1 MTLYFLNPTVLSP
14 LAITIS
20 GLSAKPESPN
30 PFGRFGSGLKYAI
43 AGILRLGGQIEITT
57 SDGEYEHNVYKFEI
71 EEGIFRD
78 KPVNFLVMRTYCRG
92 SAEGTTRLSFTA
104 ELGAHWAP
112 WMLYRELRA
121 NAEDEGGT
129 TYTEDEGGP
138 ITCKPF
144 NLPWTLIKIRCEAL
158 EDAHTNRASFWLES
172 EPLLSTPTLSIHPG
186 PTTKLFYQHIQVH
199 DEPQSAPWRFSY
211 SFTYPALPL
220 TEDRTLANPSE
231 AKFLIAKALL
241 GLTNPELISQFL
253 APYPSSEASPA
264 EWKLDFDWYSCRP
277 TPELISAV
285 LLAKSEKRSVPHSLW
300 AAVKTL
306 DPDGAAQATRT
317 DFPTNPSLML
327 ADAPGLSPDHG
338 QYDEALT
345 ALYAV
350 GRELSALR
358 AQVIWWKGCALQTH
372 GLPEGTTLPTMPLDS
387 KLDNDPMPF

>member
-43 AGILRLGGQIEITT
+43 AGILRLGGTIKIDTQEDGTNSANPLIEYIFDTQ
-57 SDGEYEHNVYKFEI
+57 
-71 EEGIFRD
+71 EEIFRG
-78 KPVNFLVMRTYCRG
+78 KFISFIYM
-92 SAEGTTRLSFTA
+92 TTCHNSIPIGDAQRLPFTTD
-104 ELGAHWAP
+104 LGAHWAP
-112 WMLYRELRA
+112 WMLYRELRS
-121 NAEDEGGT
+121 NAEDERGQVSLT
-129 TYTEDEGGP
+129 DESACLDTYTLITIGCDEV
-138 ITCKPF
+138 
-144 NLPWTLIKIRCEAL
+144 
-158 EDAHTNRASFWLES
+158 EDAHIDRASFWLES
-172 EPLLSTPTLSIHPG
+172 EPLLSTANLSIHPG

-199 DEPQSAPWRFSY
+199 DEPQSTPWRFSY
-211 SFTYPALPL
+211 SFTDPALPL
-220 TEDRTLANPSE
+220 TEDRTLAKPAE
-231 AKFLIAKALL
+231 AKFLIAKTLL
-241 GLTNPELISQFL
+241 GLTDPELITQFL

-285 LLAKSEKRSVPHSLW
+285 LLAKSEKRTVPPSLW
-300 AAVKTL
+300 AVAKTL
-306 DPDGAAQATRT
+306 DPDGAAQATRA
-317 DFPTNPSLML
+317 DFPINPKLML
-327 ADAPGLSPDHG
+327 AGEPGLPTELNQDQTG
-338 QYDEALT
+338 LT

-387 KLDNDPMPF
+387 NLDNDPMPF